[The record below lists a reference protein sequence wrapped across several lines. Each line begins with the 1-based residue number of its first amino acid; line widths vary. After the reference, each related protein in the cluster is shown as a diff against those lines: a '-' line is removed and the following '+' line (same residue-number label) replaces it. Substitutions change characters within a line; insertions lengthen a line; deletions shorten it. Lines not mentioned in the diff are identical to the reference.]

1 LDFDAAVSVRAAR
14 QRARDRVC
22 RVAYFEEED
31 FAEREA
37 MMAQQRITRDD
48 LETRF
53 RQLQDNV
60 QGRVDDKKSTLV
72 TIGVVGGV
80 VLLLVFF
87 LLGSRRGKKKTTLV
101 EIRRV

>member
-1 LDFDAAVSVRAAR
+1 
-14 QRARDRVC
+14 
-22 RVAYFEEED
+22 
-31 FAEREA
+31 

-48 LETRF
+48 LESRF

-60 QGRVDDKKSTLV
+60 QGRVEDKKRTLTTV
-72 TIGVVGGV
+72 GIGGAV

-87 LLGSRRGKKKTTLV
+87 FLGSRRGKRKTTLV